1 MPIVRDLMT
10 RNAIVVQG
18 DTPLGVA
25 ARLFL
30 QHDVRQVPV
39 VDADGVFHGVLQDAN
54 MFRRGRLIGPDLDTW
69 LSYVPSDGARVAS
82 DLMMSADV
90 VLNPDD
96 DALRTLARLF
106 EARVP
111 VAVVVEE
118 GVVLGVI
125 TEHDALRMAVRWL
138 PEALSIDEQFSA
150 PVATVSPLTTPEAAW
165 DTMVA
170 WGIRHLLIVD
180 RERKVK
186 GVISNRDLAM
196 NWGEESV
203 MDLCTSELVQAAPT
217 GSRFI
222 DAART
227 MEKLHIG
234 CLPIVDEDDRAVGIL
249 TRRDVVRALVL
260 YLESEV
266 DRINADATP

>member
-1 MPIVRDLMT
+1 MT
-10 RNAIVVQG
+10 RNAVVVQG

-25 ARLFL
+25 ARLL
-30 QHDVRQVPV
+30 LRHEVRQVPV
-39 VDADGVFHGVLQDAN
+39 VDENGIFHGVLQDAN
-54 MFRRGRLIGPDLDTW
+54 MFRRGRLVGPDLDTW
-69 LSYVPSDGARVAS
+69 LSYVPSDGARVAA
-82 DLMMSADV
+82 DVMMSADV
-90 VLNPDD
+90 ALSPDD
-96 DALRTLARLF
+96 DALRTLAKLF

-111 VAVVVEE
+111 VAVVLEE
-118 GVVLGVI
+118 NVVVGVI

-150 PVATVSPLTTPEAAW
+150 PIATVSPLTTPEAAW

-180 RERKVK
+180 RHRKVQ

-196 NWGEESV
+196 NWGAPSV
-203 MDLCTSELVQAAPT
+203 MDLCTSETLQAVPT

-234 CLPIVDEDDRAVGIL
+234 CLPVVDEEDRAVGIL

-260 YLESEV
+260 YLEGEV
-266 DRINADATP
+266 DRINAAATP